1 MAAPSGRRPLGQG
14 FIRMIPVKVPVQSTG
29 PEADLE
35 VGAENAQPPEQSR
48 QRAKRAHNV
57 RHECQ
62 RRRLDVKTRK
72 YLGISKLPKSTLP
85 FTQVTGG
92 KRADSGVQKM
102 PLTFNLLKKMER
114 EMGLEPTT
122 SSLGK

>member
-48 QRAKRAHNV
+48 QRAGGMRGRELTAS
-57 RHECQ
+57 
-62 RRRLDVKTRK
+62 
-72 YLGISKLPKSTLP
+72 SKS
-85 FTQVTGG
+85 
-92 KRADSGVQKM
+92 DSV
-102 PLTFNLLKKMER
+102 
-114 EMGLEPTT
+114 
-122 SSLGK
+122 SSKIDCSKW

>member
-48 QRAKRAHNV
+48 QRAKRAHSMNAIAAGWTS
-57 RHECQ
+57 
-62 RRRLDVKTRK
+62 RRGNILESANYR
-72 YLGISKLPKSTLP
+72 SLPSP
-85 FTQVTGG
+85 
-92 KRADSGVQKM
+92 
-102 PLTFNLLKKMER
+102 
-114 EMGLEPTT
+114 
-122 SSLGK
+122 SLR